1 MFKTLRLPAI
11 SRPVAL
17 ILILSFIFTTSG
29 CYYYKVKRSTGPPK
43 ETIDKLQ
50 AENKFIIL
58 HLEDK
63 AWHLQDV
70 VVNESSVTGRISVLT
85 GHESYKNTKPDA
97 ANRYYKSLIF
107 DQSNVLNEVHVY
119 VSGFADTVSGRISIQ
134 PGDIKKIEIYD
145 KDSGATAASWIFS
158 GIGIGLGAIAIILI
172 IVALTKSS
180 CPFVYLF
187 DGSGYIFRG
196 EIFSGATQPGLERND
211 FLPLGMVNAPD
222 GICKL
227 KLTNEVREIQSVNFA
242 ELMYADHPANTSA
255 LIDKYGSLSVFR
267 KPVSPVVAVNGNG
280 KNILDALKER
290 DTIYYSGDT
299 EARGNNGIEEIIVKF
314 VKPAGCKSARLVIR
328 AKNSFW
334 LDILMAKFH
343 RLFGEKYDTFSEKQ
357 KSESPE
363 KLRKYLLDQN
373 IPLSVFIEKNGDWKY
388 ADYFNIMGPMAL
400 REDILTLNLADI
412 SSDTVSVKLETG
424 FLFWELDY
432 AGMDFS
438 ENETVV
444 PSVIAA
450 ASAIDRNGADV
461 SNLLGYIDKK
471 YLVLKDVGD
480 EVLIGFKM
488 PHQESEARSLFLHT
502 SGFYKILR
510 EQSGASDRK
519 KLKTFRR
526 PNRFPAFSREMYELL
541 PQK

>member
-1 MFKTLRLPAI
+1 MFKILRQPSI
-11 SRPVAL
+11 SRPVTL
-17 ILILSFIFTTSG
+17 ILILSLIFTTSG
-29 CYYYKVKRSTGPPK
+29 CYYYKVTRSTGPPK
-43 ETIDKLQ
+43 EAIEKMQVD
-50 AENKFIIL
+50 NKFIIL

-70 VVNESSVTGRISVLT
+70 VVNESSVTGRITVLT
-85 GHESYKNTKPDA
+85 GHESYKTAKPDA
-97 ANRYYKSLIF
+97 ANRYYKSIAY
-107 DQSNVLNEVHVY
+107 DQSDVLNEVHIY
-119 VSGFADTVSGRISIQ
+119 VSGFTEAISGRISIQ
-134 PGDIKKIEIYD
+134 PGDINKIEIYD

-158 GIGIGLGAIAIILI
+158 GIGIGLGAMAIILI

-187 DGSGYIFRG
+187 DGSGYIFSG

-211 FLPLGMVNAPD
+211 FLPLGIVNAPD
-222 GICKL
+222 GVCKL
-227 KLTNEVREIQSVNFA
+227 KLTNEVHEIQFVNFA
-242 ELMYADHPANTSA
+242 ELMYVDHPGNVSA
-255 LIDKYGSLSVFR
+255 LIDKYGSLSVFK
-267 KPVSPVVAVNGNG
+267 KPDSPVIAINDNG
-280 KNILDALKER
+280 KNILDAIKER
-290 DTIYYSGDT
+290 DTINYSGDT
-299 EARGNNGIEEIIVKF
+299 EPRANNGIEEITIKF

-343 RLFGEKYDTFSEKQ
+343 KLFGEKYEAFSEKQ

-373 IPLSVFIEKNGDWKY
+373 IPLSVFIEKDGEWKY
-388 ADYFNIMGPMAL
+388 ADYFNIVGPMAL
-400 REDILTLNLADI
+400 RDDILNLNLGDI
-412 SSDTVSVKLETG
+412 NSDTVSVKLKTG

-438 ENETVV
+438 KNETVI

-450 ASAIDRNGADV
+450 ASAIDRSGADV
-461 SNLLGYIDKK
+461 SNLLGYIDKN

-480 EVLIGFKM
+480 EVLIDFKM
-488 PHQESEARSLFLHT
+488 PHQESEARTLFLHT

-510 EQSGASDRK
+510 EQSGPADRK
-519 KLKTFRR
+519 KLKTFRK
-526 PNRFPAFSREMYELL
+526 PNRFPSFSREMYELL